1 MKRTP
6 INRAPAGRLFG
17 GTSPRGLHRLLRR
30 IVGRIYE
37 NRGGPDDL
45 RWFWSM
51 TVNGPMT
58 RSNRVATVE
67 EAKAQFQQSW
77 GTPGADA
84 LPSCL
89 PAAHRAVP

>member
-1 MKRTP
+1 M
-6 INRAPAGRLFG
+6 
-17 GTSPRGLHRLLRR
+17 
-30 IVGRIYE
+30 
-37 NRGGPDDL
+37 
-45 RWFWSM
+45 
-51 TVNGPMT
+51 
-58 RSNRVATVE
+58 E